1 MREDR
6 HQERGERE
14 MERHTMS
21 ETDKERYM
29 KIDTKRKRERERWKD
44 TQRER

>member
-1 MREDR
+1 
-6 HQERGERE
+6 

-29 KIDTKRKRERERWKD
+29 KIDTKRKRERER
-44 TQRER
+44 EM